1 MDNVRARDLTIVN
14 QNGVD
19 WVLARSGGISCFDNP
34 ALLPAGPKWQLPRGT
49 TYPDELYLRGPA
61 GQGHWT
67 WEPAMD
73 MPLADFRALLA
84 SVGRNFK

>member
-1 MDNVRARDLTIVN
+1 MDNIREKDLKIIN
-14 QNGVD
+14 RNGED
-19 WVLARSGGISCFDNP
+19 WVVALSGGVSCFDDP
-34 ALLPAGPKWQLPRGT
+34 ALLPAGQVWRLPWGT
-49 TYPDELYLRGPA
+49 IYPDELYLRGPA

-67 WEPAMD
+67 WEPAID